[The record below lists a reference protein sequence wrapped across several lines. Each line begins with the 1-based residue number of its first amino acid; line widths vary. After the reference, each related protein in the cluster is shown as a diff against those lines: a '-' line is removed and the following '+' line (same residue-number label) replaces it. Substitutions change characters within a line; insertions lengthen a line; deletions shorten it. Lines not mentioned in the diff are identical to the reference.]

1 MPLTAE
7 QLVKG
12 IENVASL
19 PTIYQRLNEVV
30 NDSRSSNR
38 DVARILSED
47 AGLAARL
54 LRVANSAFYGH
65 PARIDNIARAVTVLG
80 TRQLRDLT
88 LATTVMDL
96 FPTISS
102 AVVNMESFWRHSV
115 ACGVTA
121 RIIATYRREINIERF
136 FVAGLLHD
144 IGRIVLLMELPV
156 PAGRAVEQARLRD
169 EPLWWSEGE
178 VLGFDHSAVGAALLT
193 RWDLPAE
200 TVNAIA
206 YHHQPECA
214 PEAMA
219 DAATI
224 HVADF
229 IVHALQLG
237 ATGELCVPPLIDQ
250 AWDCLGLP
258 QSVVAAI
265 VAELDRQ
272 YREAVEL
279 VLPAAA

>member
-1 MPLTAE
+1 MSMTPE
-7 QLVKG
+7 RLVKD
-12 IENVASL
+12 IDTIASL
-19 PTIYQRLNEVV
+19 PTIYQRLSEVV

-38 DVARILSED
+38 DVARILGED

-54 LRVANSAFYGH
+54 LRIANSAFYGY
-65 PARIDNIARAVTVLG
+65 PGKIDSITRAVTVLG
-80 TRQLRDLT
+80 IRQLRDLA

-96 FPTISS
+96 FPSISTE
-102 AVVNMESFWRHSV
+102 VLNMESFWRHSV

-121 RIIATYRREINIERF
+121 RIIATYRRELNVERF

-144 IGRIVLLMELPV
+144 IGRLILLMELPE
-156 PAGRAVEQARLRD
+156 PAGRAVEQARLQD
-169 EPLWWSEGE
+169 EPLWWGESE

-193 RWDLPAE
+193 RWGLPAE

-219 DAATI
+219 DPATI

-229 IVHALQLG
+229 IVHALNLG
-237 ATGELCVPPLIDQ
+237 SSGELCVPPLVAQ
-250 AWDCLGLP
+250 AWKCLGLP
-258 QSVVAAI
+258 QSVIPAI